1 MVVSLGVSVIGLFGI
16 ALCYLLVDRIGRK
29 PVQVWGFGILVV
41 VFFVLGIASNRGFVL
56 MAIFF
61 VIVEL
66 ADQGPGITTYLFAGE
81 LFPTSVRASGH
92 GTATAASRIGAFLG
106 IVALPVFVSGCGT
119 GTGAA
124 DLRRVRPRGVAPHG
138 LAGARAQRKGSRL
151 RLSARPEVRRVDRLV
166 RMDGAFQAHLERG
179 DLEGLQRERQ

>member
-1 MVVSLGVSVIGLFGI
+1 VVVSLGVSVIGLFGI

-41 VFFVLGIASNRGFVL
+41 VFFVLGIVSNRGFVL

-106 IVALPVFVSGCGT
+106 IVALPVFVSAVGLGPALLT
-119 GTGAA
+119 FGAC
-124 DLRRVRPRGVAPHG
+124 DLVALLLTVW
-138 LAGARAQRKGSRL
+138 LAPEPKGK
-151 RLSARPEVRRVDRLV
+151 ELV
-166 RMDGAFQAHLERG
+166 SD
-179 DLEGLQRERQ
+179 